1 MNRQQ
6 AERWMLMDER
16 GTMALLFGLLMVPLI
31 GFMGLAIDT
40 SRAYAVRSQLQ
51 SSLDAAALA
60 GGHMFALT
68 GRDDAMRAYF
78 TQNLSTT
85 RYGATVSPLTI
96 TENAAAGTLTVT
108 ATANMPMIFVK
119 FLGINSIDVG
129 SDVQVLRNET
139 TLEVALAIDTTGS
152 MDRNDANGV
161 HKMTAAISAANTLLD
176 ILYNHQDSDSNVFL
190 SVVPFVQNV
199 NVGNNY
205 SGWLAAGSESAIP
218 WNSGPY
224 PTASG
229 WRGCM
234 FERLSLNGSP
244 VYDTTDEPP
253 STQRFLP
260 SADTYFGPN
269 CPAWTSGEKGVI
281 PGICRQNANNIYTAT
296 TSGTAGASA
305 PAHTSGTA
313 SDGTVTWAYRF
324 PAYAGVGTNPINC
337 PLWQPGQA
345 VTNGQCRMAPNCP
358 NWSTGESI
366 AIGNCR
372 ISSSKIYTA
381 TTAGTTSGAS
391 GPSHASG
398 TAVSGGISWQYR
410 SASYV
415 GVGAN
420 IYYATNSGT
429 TSNTTPVHTSGS
441 VSDGSVTWAFWR
453 RYWVSG
459 EAIGS
464 TNNYRTNPWH
474 LRYDN
479 RSTGTTTGSTPPTHT
494 SGTATVG
501 TLQWRYRDRLT
512 AQDPFSNS
520 QYGYGYNSGCGAP
533 IVPMTNNRLTAKA
546 TIDAL
551 QPSSYGGTMTNMGLV
566 WAWRTISHK
575 WQGLWSGVPND
586 RPFANNTLNNHK
598 AVIILTDGDN
608 RFIPC
613 GTTTFC
619 RGYNTPFGYLADS
632 RLGAGA
638 TTEAAAVPFLD
649 AKVQTICD
657 HMRDE
662 EGIILYAVMFDLPP
676 GPSDTKTLFTNC
688 VGNPSRFFDAAD
700 SIELD
705 SALQTIAVDLTKLR
719 LSQ

>member
-1 MNRQQ
+1 MDRQ
-6 AERWMLMDER
+6 AERWMLRDER
-16 GTMALLFGLLMVPLI
+16 GAMALLFGLLLVPLI
-31 GFMGLAIDT
+31 GFMGLAVDT
-40 SRAYAVRSQLQ
+40 ARAYAVRSQLQ

-78 TQNLSTT
+78 AQNLSTT
-85 RYGATVSPLTI
+85 RYGATASPLSI
-96 TENAAAGTLTVT
+96 TEDAAAGTLTVT
-108 ATANMPMIFVK
+108 ATATMPMLFVK

-129 SDVQVLRNET
+129 SEVQVLRNET

-152 MDRNDANGV
+152 MNSNDNNGV
-161 HKMTAAISAANTLLD
+161 YKMGAAISAANTLLD

-205 SGWLAAGSESAIP
+205 SGWLATGSESAIP

-224 PTASG
+224 PVASG

-234 FERLSLNGSP
+234 FERLNQSGIP
-244 VYDTTDEPP
+244 IYDTTDEPP
-253 STQRFLP
+253 ATQRFLP

-269 CPAWTSGEKGVI
+269 CPSWTSGEKGII
-281 PGICRQNANNIYTAT
+281 PGICRKNANNIYTAT

-305 PAHTSGTA
+305 PTHTSGTA

-345 VTNGQCRMAPNCP
+345 VANGECRMSPNCP
-358 NWSTGESI
+358 SWTTGESI
-366 AIGNCR
+366 AIGDCR

-391 GPSHASG
+391 GPSHSSG
-398 TAVSGGISWQYR
+398 TAVSGGISWKYR

-429 TSNTTPVHTSGS
+429 TSTTTPVHTSGS

-459 EAIGS
+459 QAIGS
-464 TNNYRTNPWH
+464 TGSYRTNPWH
-474 LRYDN
+474 VRYDN

-494 SGTATVG
+494 SGTVTVG
-501 TLQWRYRDRLT
+501 TLQWRYQDRLT
-512 AQDPFSNS
+512 SQDGFYDT
-520 QYGYGYNSGCGAP
+520 QYGYGYNSGCGTP
-533 IVPMTNNRLTAKA
+533 IVPMTNSRLTAKA

-551 QPSSYGGTMTNMGLV
+551 QPSSNYGGTMTNMGLV

-575 WQGLWSGVPND
+575 WQGLWSGVPAD
-586 RPFANNTLNNHK
+586 RPFANNTLNNFK

-608 RFIPC
+608 RFIEC
-613 GTTTFC
+613 GSTTFC
-619 RGYNTPFGYLADS
+619 RGYNTPYGYLADS

-638 TTEAAAVPFLD
+638 TTEAAAVPLLD
-649 AKVQTICD
+649 SKVQTICD
-657 HMRDE
+657 HMRNE
-662 EGIILYAVMFDLPP
+662 EGIILYAVMFDLPV

-688 VGNPSRFFDAAD
+688 VGDPSHFFDATD
-700 SIELD
+700 SIQLEA
-705 SALQTIAVDLTKLR
+705 ALQTIAVDLTKLR
-719 LSQ
+719 LSE